1 VGVGALLQL
10 AYATASYRYA
20 TELWPVIALLLCFGF
35 AWALRNL
42 SGSGTGARATSGILI
57 VATAMVGYNLQ
68 FSPDLKKDF
77 PDRQGS
83 LVQPMPPQLTRLVR
97 RYAAELPP
105 KQAN

>member
-1 VGVGALLQL
+1 
-10 AYATASYRYA
+10 
-20 TELWPVIALLLCFGF
+20 
-35 AWALRNL
+35 
-42 SGSGTGARATSGILI
+42 
-57 VATAMVGYNLQ
+57 MVGYNLQ